1 VLTLA
6 QTAHGQFLVRSVKA
20 PGDIQITDISQA
32 EFLLGSEPTV
42 GSGLFDAVNSVGS
55 GSDAD
60 FPGGVSVPGD
70 LGNADDFAVEASAY
84 LGFNR
89 SGTHVFQVNSDA
101 GFRLR
106 FAADEGTTGVVLAEF
121 AGARNSPEDTNS
133 IAFTLPPQSVG
144 FTRISLTYFER
155 TGGEELE
162 FSYSLDG
169 SPQQLVGSTSDLTVF
184 QVPEPSPSSHS
195 SEQV

>member
-89 SGTHVFQVNSDA
+89 SGTYVFQVNSDA